1 MILTGYHRGMTRFV
15 KRVAKEMEAL
25 QRYGETYYR
34 IEEIQEFIE
43 QCSRNDEIIFSVEFF
58 RIFDD
63 KVIPY
68 GALQSI
74 DSTKLYDEKKSKKEY
89 VSICNNFIKTCVD
102 RCIKDLKNLYFN
114 PTIAS

>member
-1 MILTGYHRGMTRFV
+1 
-15 KRVAKEMEAL
+15 MEAL

-74 DSTKLYDEKKSKKEY
+74 DSTKLYDEKKSKKEN